1 MQNHCIDQ
9 WKVVIFILRNL
20 KKVLDQGMLYEDKRD
35 AQIFVYSDAVCTGYS
50 IFIRGNIIS
59 WTSKKQNVVVRSSVE
74 DDEYRTMTSLTW
86 EFVWVKQFLQELKFC
101 EIQQMKMY
109 CDNQA
114 TLHIASNHVF
124 HERTKHIELD
134 YHFIREKMSSKVS
147 MEIIAENILAWY

>member
-74 DDEYRTMTSLTW
+74 DDEYRTMTSLT
-86 EFVWVKQFLQELKFC
+86 
-101 EIQQMKMY
+101 
-109 CDNQA
+109 
-114 TLHIASNHVF
+114 
-124 HERTKHIELD
+124 
-134 YHFIREKMSSKVS
+134 
-147 MEIIAENILAWY
+147 